1 VLAPFVAA
9 LYYSLFQMIFG
20 LVIMLPPSL
29 ERLRPFEPMRYLHLL
44 YILFFIIAGLLGEY
58 LLLRHGYRWALL
70 FVPLSAGMLYA
81 QLRDVS
87 GVTASGV
94 TVRQAAKPVSASF

>member
-1 VLAPFVAA
+1 MAGCFCPAGNSVSCDAFLRLRVVSNESTVLAPFVAA

-44 YILFFIIAGLLGEY
+44 YLLFFLIAGGLLGDHV
-58 LLLRHGYRWALL
+58 LKRKKLRWLL
-70 FVPLSAGMLYA
+70 FLP
-81 QLRDVS
+81 
-87 GVTASGV
+87 
-94 TVRQAAKPVSASF
+94 